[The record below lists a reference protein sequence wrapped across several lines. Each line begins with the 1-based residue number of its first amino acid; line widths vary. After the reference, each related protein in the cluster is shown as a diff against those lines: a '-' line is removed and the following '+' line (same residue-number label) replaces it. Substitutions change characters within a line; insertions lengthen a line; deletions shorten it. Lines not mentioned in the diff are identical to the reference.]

1 MCSGALVI
9 SRIGKVYYGLPD
21 PKMGCV
27 GGATDLGALPESNH
41 KFESVGGVLETL
53 NHEILKAFF
62 DMKRQANA
70 TKKANTLK
78 ENAQPT
84 NNDEE

>member
-1 MCSGALVI
+1 MSAMM
-9 SRIGKVYYGLPD
+9 PD

-41 KFESVGGVLETL
+41 KFESVGGVLEPL
-53 NHEILKAFF
+53 NHGILKAFF

-70 TKKANTLK
+70 TKKANALK
-78 ENAQPT
+78 ENAQST
-84 NNDEE
+84 YNDEE